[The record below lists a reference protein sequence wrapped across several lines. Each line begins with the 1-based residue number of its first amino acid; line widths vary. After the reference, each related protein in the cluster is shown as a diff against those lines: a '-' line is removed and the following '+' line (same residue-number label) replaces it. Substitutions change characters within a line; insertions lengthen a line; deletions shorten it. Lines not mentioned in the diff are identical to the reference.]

1 MEKAA
6 FDISEGKVPIATDP
20 SDAVNLDKLFQ
31 AIQEKQGELDVV
43 FVNAGVTNMVP
54 LGTVPEDSMD
64 ALYSIN
70 VTGVVAHIEN
80 Y

>member
-1 MEKAA
+1 
-6 FDISEGKVPIATDP
+6 
-20 SDAVNLDKLFQ
+20 
-31 AIQEKQGELDVV
+31 
-43 FVNAGVTNMVP
+43 MVP